1 MDLSARRI
9 CRLDVVDLDVLPDDD
24 ESDFGRETDT
34 VASVGE
40 SAAALADAAA
50 AAMSVT
56 PLMCFRNNREKEI
69 VTTFH
74 SFHLSLGLHIW
85 HSKFAPDIP

>member
-1 MDLSARRI
+1 MDLCARRI

-50 AAMSVT
+50 AMSVT

-74 SFHLSLGLHIW
+74 SFHLS
-85 HSKFAPDIP
+85 